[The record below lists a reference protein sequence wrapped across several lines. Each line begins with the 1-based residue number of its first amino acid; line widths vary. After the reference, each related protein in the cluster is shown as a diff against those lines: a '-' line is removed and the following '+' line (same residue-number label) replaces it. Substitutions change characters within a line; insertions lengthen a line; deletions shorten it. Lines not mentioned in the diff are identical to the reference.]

1 MQVDS
6 AYTVLLREKKLPM
19 ALLED
24 PESKRAGKAVRASL
38 VQTQPFAQTF
48 GAKQTRKR
56 PRLSSETYSDMLGH
70 AAHHS
75 ARCVSQ
81 PSLSMPAGHL
91 SGSLGASLI
100 DAETILRMGLVYTG
114 MSRSRVRRLMI
125 SLRGRR
131 RERERRALT
140 RVSPRESG
148 GSCTKWLT
156 HQMW

>member
-1 MQVDS
+1 MIGATKLSAWDVQVDN

-56 PRLSSETYSDMLGH
+56 PRLSAETYAGMLGH

-75 ARCVSQ
+75 AKCVSQ
-81 PSLSMPAGHL
+81 PSLSCHL
-91 SGSLGASLI
+91 LL
-100 DAETILRMGLVYTG
+100 
-114 MSRSRVRRLMI
+114 
-125 SLRGRR
+125 
-131 RERERRALT
+131 
-140 RVSPRESG
+140 
-148 GSCTKWLT
+148 
-156 HQMW
+156 

>member
-24 PESKRAGKAVRASL
+24 PESKRSGKAVRASL

-56 PRLSSETYSDMLGH
+56 PRLSAETYSDMLGH
-70 AAHHS
+70 AARHS

-81 PSLSMPAGHL
+81 PSLSMPLVIQAAPLVHCC
-91 SGSLGASLI
+91 SLQCG
-100 DAETILRMGLVYTG
+100 DNV
-114 MSRSRVRRLMI
+114 
-125 SLRGRR
+125 
-131 RERERRALT
+131 
-140 RVSPRESG
+140 
-148 GSCTKWLT
+148 
-156 HQMW
+156 